1 MNIKNTFPHK
11 NHYSVRVSRTH
22 TVLATAGTVST
33 RRHIKLL
40 TVVLISLERGL
51 RGTSTF

>member
-22 TVLATAGTVST
+22 TVLSTAGTVST